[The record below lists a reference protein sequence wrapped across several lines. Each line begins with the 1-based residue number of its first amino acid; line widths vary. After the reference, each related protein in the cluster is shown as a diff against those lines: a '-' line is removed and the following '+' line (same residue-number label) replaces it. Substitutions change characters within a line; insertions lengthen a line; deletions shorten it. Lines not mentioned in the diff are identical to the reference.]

1 MSLDSFHSD
10 GSLCQ
15 VINESRQSQL
25 GQHVAIARSFWR
37 RGKGLMFRSELP
49 VGTGLVIDPCSSI
62 HTFWMRF
69 PIDVL
74 YLDKDGTVLRADRAM
89 KPWRIGPLYVR
100 HGRFVIE
107 LPAGTI
113 ERTGTQ
119 RGDRLRLDS
128 ISA

>member
-1 MSLDSFHSD
+1 M
-10 GSLCQ
+10 
-15 VINESRQSQL
+15 INETRQTEL
-25 GQHVAIARSFWR
+25 GQRVAIARSFWS

-49 VGTGLVIDPCSSI
+49 TGTGLVIDPCSSI

-74 YLDKDGTVLRADRAM
+74 YLDKNGTVLRADHAM
-89 KPWRIGPLYVR
+89 KPWRIGPLFVR

-113 ERTGTQ
+113 ERSRTE
-119 RGDRLRLDS
+119 RGDHLRLDP

>member
-1 MSLDSFHSD
+1 MALEGFQAD

-15 VINESRQSQL
+15 VINENRQSEL
-25 GQHVAIARSFWR
+25 GQRVAIARSFWR
-37 RGKGLMFRSELP
+37 RGKGLMFRSQLP
-49 VGTGLVIDPCSSI
+49 AGTGLVIDPCSSI

-74 YLDKDGTVLRADRAM
+74 YVDKNGKVLRADRAM
-89 KPWRIGPLYVR
+89 KPWRIGPLIVR

-113 ERTGTQ
+113 ERTHTE
-119 RGDRLRLDS
+119 RGDQLRLEA